1 MSEQQIP
8 KVDIKIDKNGFY
20 RDEAFTDLQAA
31 SIRRISPVKPDG
43 TPDDS
48 RESRF
53 IGHTQIMTQ
62 EGPLP
67 LQCTIPAKTLEEA
80 MEKFPDAI
88 NSVLVDLI
96 KKAEEM
102 KKQQESRI
110 VVPGQDPGQ
119 GGPKIQMP

>member
-1 MSEQQIP
+1 MSEQQAP
-8 KVDIKIDKNGFY
+8 KIDIKIDKNGFY

-31 SIRRISPVKPDG
+31 SIRRISPVKADG

-48 RESRF
+48 REEKF

-80 MEKFPDAI
+80 MDRFPDAI
-88 NSVLVDLI
+88 NSVLQDLL
-96 KKAEEM
+96 KKAEEA
-102 KKQQESRI
+102 KKQEQSRI
-110 VVPGQDPGQ
+110 VVPGQGPQ
-119 GGPKIQMP
+119 GGPNIQMP